1 MVWCRWPRCR
11 KSSVI
16 KISVVSCDDLCVGK
30 CVGTHMPENFAQ
42 RLNAPE
48 LGPCACSQ
56 VRRTARAISSFYD
69 AALSAADLTITQYAI
84 LTNIA
89 RAGRLKLT
97 VLAAK
102 LGMERTTLTRNLRPL
117 MKTNLVKTNTGND
130 RRERLLQ
137 LTAAGQRRLHRSLP
151 LWEEAQRQFVSHIGS
166 ESLPELRALL
176 ASAESIFTKVFS
188 TKPETPGRARL
199 RAGNKPGPA
208 KKTRQTDLPRGKRKG
223 FLKQKPARLTK

>member
-1 MVWCRWPRCR
+1 MR
-11 KSSVI
+11 
-16 KISVVSCDDLCVGK
+16 
-30 CVGTHMPENFAQ
+30 ENFAQ
-42 RLNAPE
+42 RLHAPE

-89 RAGRLKLT
+89 RAGSLKLT

-117 MKTNLVKTNTGND
+117 MKTNLVKTTTGND

-223 FLKQKPARLTK
+223 FLKQKLARLTK

>member
-1 MVWCRWPRCR
+1 
-11 KSSVI
+11 
-16 KISVVSCDDLCVGK
+16 
-30 CVGTHMPENFAQ
+30 MPENFAQ

-117 MKTNLVKTNTGND
+117 MK
-130 RRERLLQ
+130 
-137 LTAAGQRRLHRSLP
+137 
-151 LWEEAQRQFVSHIGS
+151 
-166 ESLPELRALL
+166 
-176 ASAESIFTKVFS
+176 
-188 TKPETPGRARL
+188 
-199 RAGNKPGPA
+199 NKLG
-208 KKTRQTDLPRGKRKG
+208 
-223 FLKQKPARLTK
+223 